1 MLTLS
6 MSTQLLVALQ
16 LIFILGHFIDNTD
29 EFKMDQM
36 SDDCYLLRKSAFSF
50 FRAK

>member
-16 LIFILGHFIDNTD
+16 LIYIHFIDNRPTD
-29 EFKMDQM
+29 EFKMNQM
-36 SDDCYLLRKSAFSF
+36 SDDCYLLHKSAFYF
-50 FRAK
+50 LNTK